1 MKINYSISFRIDG
14 VWMDD
19 YNFKR
24 GVYAEQPLDETLD
37 TGIVVNVPSTLQK
50 INPFTLCRVTAKEVL
65 QDGTEGETL
74 YTKYYWTGDSDA
86 EAVTLFGVGNRIGN
100 LAGQKYKQSIKLI
113 ELTKILEREPC
124 DSLSFTHRLQKIY
137 LDGSTCINYTAR
149 AVKETYWNADF
160 VSSEDID
167 PFDTDIFRWDTQK
180 PSTFYI
186 SPIITGGSLQ
196 LFYIYAERK
205 NSVGAFLAPSTFIIN
220 NTGGGALSIVA
231 KTGENTYNTGVDYT
245 GFPAYRNNN
254 GTYTPIALNISTAG
268 TKNIKYTYVWEPSN
282 SAGNRYYYKLYID
295 YSIVVENEATIDTKP
310 IPSIPDVINRL
321 LDVGTPRPIYKGPKY
336 KLDPVIAAKF
346 ANTPAPEFFFPRM
359 TLFEGLL
366 EVGRKIHAIP
376 RLTFNEDTGEPD
388 TITYDLLGL
397 DDEYSFPDGAE
408 IVGHKRRQAADEYC
422 GALDS
427 YVDNHI
433 NTVDPNAGTVTE
445 PFEGGYKTLR
455 CESGVQITNQ
465 SAVFECSRPIYR
477 IVKVEMAYT
486 QAGQSTPIGDITKYV
501 FEQAEYAGLFAS
513 DQAGY
518 PNSISHAL
526 VWKQGDRFIRG
537 FNTTSSSILNIIQQ
551 FQKPSIQNIVKTDEG
566 KPFPDGTIYGNL
578 AFRVTYIPMDNIRLR
593 QYKPYDTHPDENL
606 LYNQQNANTVE
617 ASAYGENLKG
627 KIARMGNEIEVYTV
641 RFTDKT
647 QPLPLL
653 GNLLVDENDDVKGYV
668 FKITTRDERNYR
680 VADIYVTPDF
690 NRLSEYFALESN
702 FRLLE
707 VSERQSIDRQVIVP
721 RIINVSLR
729 DYDDRQEPNLMQY
742 KGIVRF
748 MDTFTQ
754 KAQRDARPTVAVC
767 RTIAEKRSNSYPQI
781 GKNCY
786 ALPVNSTA
794 CGNSLAFSFAFK
806 DSFSAGD
813 RSAAG
818 GYSNGQWVSWKQ
830 RKNSPY
836 GDIYGAFWGLE
847 FSIADGIYQFVNHN
861 YDRVK
866 RGIDWSDQSTAGGF
880 CDSLPTVDNS
890 YHKPTMGSA
899 YIGTQIVD
907 NLSEPEEES
916 GIRVIDKN
924 SSEHISVVVQFHGR
938 ALDKRIVFGTAMWNN
953 NLLIRDDPVKK
964 LDEYGNPTSD
974 PRAKPRV
981 FGLTNKRLNMLRD
994 KIDVHMN
1001 NNSVI
1006 TGTGIIDFGEVQEVS
1021 VLDGDPEYGRIHIP
1035 DLRQSVNNRKTTLK
1049 SWCIADPTNG
1059 EIYIGVN
1066 ETVVIDPVA
1075 AFPQA
1080 TSDIYFI
1087 FDKEA

>member
-1 MKINYSISFRIDG
+1 MKINYSISFKVDG
-14 VWMDD
+14 VWADD

-37 TGIVVNVPSTLQK
+37 TGIVVNVPATLQK

-100 LAGQKYKQSIKLI
+100 LEGQKYKQSIKLI

-124 DSLSFTHRLQKIY
+124 DSLSFTHRLQKDLLPY
-137 LDGSTCINYTAR
+137 
-149 AVKETYWNADF
+149 
-160 VSSEDID
+160 SEYID
-167 PFDTDIFRWDTQK
+167 PT
-180 PSTFYI
+180 
-186 SPIITGGSLQ
+186 ITT
-196 LFYIYAERK
+196 A
-205 NSVGAFLAPSTFIIN
+205 
-220 NTGGGALSIVA
+220 
-231 KTGENTYNTGVDYT
+231 GVDSLYVGIEGNLNVLYLSPFSGNLSLYYIRLQDLGVLYT
-245 GFPAYRNNN
+245 KKMAVYVYEGKYDSKAEADNSNATQIYFHEENN
-254 GTYTPIALNISTAG
+254 PSSTG
-268 TKNIKYTYVWEPSN
+268 SN
-282 SAGNRYYYKLYID
+282 LDTVDLSQSGDGD
-295 YSIVVENEATIDTKP
+295 YSIFYYLSELDLQNATQKWVVYNVSRETSNIETKP
-310 IPSIPDVINRL
+310 IPSITDVINRL
-321 LDVGTPRPIYKGPKY
+321 LDVGAPRPIYKGPKY

-397 DDEYSFPDGAE
+397 DEEYSFPDGVV
-408 IVGHKRRQAADEYC
+408 IIGHKRRQAADEYC

-445 PFEGGYKTLR
+445 PFDGGYKTLR
-455 CESGVQITNQ
+455 CESGVQITNH

-486 QAGQSTPIGDITKYV
+486 GAGQNTPIGDITKYV

-668 FKITTRDERNYR
+668 FKITTRDERNYS

-702 FRLLE
+702 FRLFE

-767 RTIAEKRSNSYPQI
+767 RTIAEKRSNSYAQI

-794 CGNSLAFSFAFK
+794 CGNSLAFSFSFA
-806 DSFSAGD
+806 DSYNAGY
-813 RSAAG
+813 RSTDG
-818 GYSNGQWVSWKQ
+818 DGTKYDNILWKQ
-830 RKNSPY
+830 RKNSQY
-836 GDIYGAFWGLE
+836 GNVYGAFWGLE
-847 FSIADGIYQFVNHN
+847 FSIADSIYSSHS
-861 YDRVK
+861 VK
-866 RGIDWSDQSTAGGF
+866 RSIDWTDQSTAGGF

-890 YHKPTMGSA
+890 YNEPTMGSA

-907 NLSEPEEES
+907 NLSEPEEEA

-974 PRAKPRV
+974 PRTKPRV

-1021 VLDGDPEYGRIHIP
+1021 VLDGDPEYGRIRIP